1 MWLHYIGSGSALFA
15 MLYVIVDLF
24 EKKKLTVNDVV
35 SRVIA
40 ICLLF
45 IILLRT

>member
-1 MWLHYIGSGSALFA
+1 MWLHYIGSGGALFVL
-15 MLYVIVDLF
+15 LYVIIDLF

-35 SRVIA
+35 SRGI
-40 ICLLF
+40 IIGLLF

>member
-1 MWLHYIGSGSALFA
+1 MWLHYIGSGSALFVL
-15 MLYVIVDLF
+15 LYVIIDLL

-35 SRVIA
+35 SRVVM